1 MQLRAATIYIEKKI
15 VFYLKNK
22 VSTAVVIVVLQLVA
36 ACPCHAQGNNG
47 SVLLLSDAV
56 KTGLSN
62 YQTIKARANYIK
74 SSQALVQQAK
84 NQYLPDVIGSLQNAF
99 GTVNG
104 QFGAI
109 GPIAGTVSSSGPVYT
124 SQSWNAAFGS
134 LYLINVNWE
143 FISFGRLQS
152 RINAAITQ
160 VKTDSANYVQEQ
172 FVTAVRIAGTY
183 LNLLIARR
191 FIQNAQA
198 NIDRAAYVQQ
208 SVVARARSGLIA
220 GVDSSIANAEV
231 SGARLALLQAVS
243 NEQRIRNDLVQLLDA
258 VPESY
263 SALDTSFFSRTPEN
277 YNTSFTVKNNPQA
290 KYYENRI
297 LQSNAFEKYI
307 RRSINPGLN
316 LFGTFQGRGSGFD
329 YDYTPDFND
338 RYSKSL
344 DAFKPDRYNY
354 LVGIGISWNLMS
366 PVKIRQQ
373 ARSQGYLT
381 AAYTDEYNLILTQL
395 KDQLV
400 LADQQIENSL
410 KSIQEAPL
418 QLKAATDAYNQKTVL
433 YQNGLSNIVD
443 VQQALFALNRAQTDN
458 SVAYINIWQ
467 ALLLKAAASGD
478 FDLFIKQVQ

>member
-1 MQLRAATIYIEKKI
+1 MDVRL
-15 VFYLKNK
+15 
-22 VSTAVVIVVLQLVA
+22 AV
-36 ACPCHAQGNNG
+36 AQITKLALYTKQRTVGAMV
-47 SVLLLSDAV
+47 VLLLVAGLQQVRAQGGSNTVLTLSGAV
-56 KTGLSN
+56 KAGLSG
-62 YQTIKARANYIK
+62 YQNIRAKANYIK
-74 SSQALVQQAK
+74 SSQALVQQAR

-104 QFGAI
+104 QFGAV

-124 SQSWNAAFGS
+124 NQSWNAAFGS
-134 LYLINVNWE
+134 LYLVNVNWE

-152 RINAAITQ
+152 RIRAAEAQ
-160 VKTDSANYVQEQ
+160 VKTDSANYTQEQ
-172 FVTAVRIAGTY
+172 FVTSVRIAGTY

-191 FIQNAQA
+191 FIENAQA

-208 SVVARARSGLIA
+208 SVVARAKSGLIA

-231 SGARLALLQAVS
+231 SGARLALLQAVN
-243 NEQRIRNDLVQLLDA
+243 NEQRIRNDLVQLLNA
-258 VPESY
+258 TPETY
-263 SALDTSFFSRTPEN
+263 SQLDTSLFSRTPDHF
-277 YNTSFTVKNNPQA
+277 NTPFAVKNNPQA
-290 KYYENRI
+290 KFYENRI
-297 LQSNAFEKYI
+297 LQSNAYERYI

-329 YDYTPDFND
+329 YNYTPEFAD

-354 LVGIGISWNLMS
+354 LVGIGITWNLMS
-366 PVKIRQQ
+366 PLKIKEQ
-373 ARSQGYLT
+373 ARSQGYLS
-381 AAYTDEYNLILTQL
+381 AAYADEYDLIVTQL

-400 LADQQIENSL
+400 LADQQIQNSL
-410 KSIQEAPL
+410 QSIQEAPL
-418 QLKAATDAYNQKTVL
+418 QLKAATDAYEQKTVL
-433 YQNGLSNIVD
+433 YKNGLANIVD
-443 VQQALFALNRAQTDN
+443 VQQALFTLNRAQTDN